1 MYSLLMVLNPSWDIE
16 GCTRYATRRQS
27 CYTSFSWHHKVF
39 VKFCPHLSRV
49 VHPLQDLTHLKQQ
62 FIWADQHTKAFQ
74 ETKHLVSTA
83 PCVRYF
89 DMNSPVV
96 CKSMLRTMVLVL
108 FFSNQASVARSHQKL
123 SGNLLHTA
131 LVLTPTEKGYAQIEK
146 ETLAIV
152 DAFHN
157 CDPIWEKE
165 D

>member
-1 MYSLLMVLNPSWDIE
+1 MQPE
-16 GCTRYATRRQS
+16 EKAATRRFLG
-27 CYTSFSWHHKVF
+27 TR
-39 VKFCPHLSRV
+39 KFCPRLSRV

-74 ETKHLVSTA
+74 EAKHLVSTA

-96 CKSMLRTMVLVL
+96 LQVDASDYGLGAVLL
-108 FFSNQASVARSHQKL
+108 QPSLTSTESSEIEWQPVAHSSSSL
-123 SGNLLHTA
+123 M
-131 LVLTPTEKGYAQIEK
+131 PTEKGYAQIEK

-152 DAFHN
+152 YAFHN

>member
-1 MYSLLMVLNPSWDIE
+1 MQPE
-16 GCTRYATRRQS
+16 EKAATRRFLG
-27 CYTSFSWHHKVF
+27 TR
-39 VKFCPHLSRV
+39 KFCPRLSRV

-74 ETKHLVSTA
+74 EAKHLVFTA

-96 CKSMLRTMVLVL
+96 CKSMLRAMVLVL

-131 LVLTPTEKGYAQIEK
+131 LVLSRQQKRDTHKLRKRPW
-146 ETLAIV
+146 L
-152 DAFHN
+152 
-157 CDPIWEKE
+157 
-165 D
+165 

>member
-1 MYSLLMVLNPSWDIE
+1 MQPEDKA
-16 GCTRYATRRQS
+16 ATRRFLG
-27 CYTSFSWHHKVF
+27 TR
-39 VKFCPHLSRV
+39 KFCPRLSTV

-62 FIWADQHTKAFQ
+62 FIWADQHKKAFQ
-74 ETKHLVSTA
+74 EAKHLVSTA

-96 CKSMLRTMVLVL
+96 LQVDASDYGLGAVLL
-108 FFSNQASVARSHQKL
+108 QPSLSSTESSEIEWQPVAHS
-123 SGNLLHTA
+123 SSS
-131 LVLTPTEKGYAQIEK
+131 LTPTEKGYAQIEK

-152 DAFHN
+152 YAFHN

>member
-1 MYSLLMVLNPSWDIE
+1 
-16 GCTRYATRRQS
+16 
-27 CYTSFSWHHKVF
+27 
-39 VKFCPHLSRV
+39 
-49 VHPLQDLTHLKQQ
+49 
-62 FIWADQHTKAFQ
+62 
-74 ETKHLVSTA
+74 
-83 PCVRYF
+83 
-89 DMNSPVV
+89 
-96 CKSMLRTMVLVL
+96 MLRTMVLVL